1 MAEFLTT
8 VGNSISILA
17 RARAFEIYAGV
28 FIKPLAV
35 FGMIFGIP
43 YTIWYFIGRLDK

>member
-1 MAEFLTT
+1 MTEFLMT
-8 VGNSISILA
+8 VGNSIFILA
-17 RARAFEIYAGV
+17 QAKAFEIYAGV

-43 YTIWYFIGRLDK
+43 YAIWYFTERVTK